1 MNVQFRKVNVGKCL
15 FLIAFLLTGAIAFA
29 QTRISGTV
37 TDSQG
42 EPLVGA
48 SVRANDA
55 VNGVVTDIDGK
66 YLIQVSDAAK
76 SLVFSYI
83 GYQAKD
89 EPINGRNVINVT
101 MREDNKLLDEV
112 VVVGYGTMQRKD
124 VTSSITTVK
133 AEDLNIGAYTD
144 PAQLLQ
150 GKVPGLSIVQSSDPN
165 AGTTS
170 VTLRGASTLNSS
182 TAPLYVVDGI
192 PGVDLSLISPDDIES
207 IDVLRDASATAI
219 YGSKAANGVIIVT
232 TKKGSQETQNV
243 TYSAYVSWEKI
254 MKHLDVMSADEMRAY
269 AKANNI
275 TLDDDQGADTNWADV
290 VSRTGFAHNHNLA
303 ISGGKGST
311 AYTAS
316 VNYMERDGVIKN
328 TGMDR
333 VIARAMVNGSVLKDH
348 LTFTLGVNG
357 SISNHWGVPTGIN
370 GGTGVNGGTSVF
382 DAMYYYSPLVPVTNA
397 DGSWFNNS
405 SYVSQ
410 SYNPMSLI
418 NEHQSK
424 TTNKRLQLLG
434 KVSLKIIDGLLLN
447 ANFSYQNQN
456 WLYKEYI
463 TSKSQF
469 DKRNGATS
477 RNTSESIAKNMEIYA
492 NYDKT
497 FNDVHKLSL
506 MAGYSWEQQDN
517 GDGFGAATYNFYN
530 DDLLW
535 YNIGLGNSKDQDCIW
550 ANTLTTL
557 RMISFYARA
566 NYSYDSRYIL
576 QAAVRRDG
584 SSAFGKNNEWATFPS
599 VSAAWRIAEEGF
611 LKDTGIFDDLKVRV
625 GYGVSGNM
633 PGFDWFISR
642 FMYSGNGWATY
653 TDALGNQALY
663 HRLGAWRNANPDLKW
678 ESTKML
684 NVGLDFAFFNGRLNG
699 TIEYYNKNTDD
710 MIFDYSVSPNRYP
723 VNWMTAN
730 VGSMR
735 NRGIEVTI
743 NAVPVQTRDFSWST
757 SLNLSH
763 NSNKV
768 AKISNQNFS
777 VDYIDRYNPDVAGT
791 STNIVRIIEGQP
803 IGTFYMWEWAGYDD
817 NDQSVYYSH
826 DPETGERLK
835 DDAGQYIVT
844 ADPTDKDRTIVG
856 CAQPKLQLGWN
867 NNLSYKNWNLNA
879 FFTGTFGN
887 KIFNELEAYYS
898 NTTLMKTG
906 KNCLSS
912 IVTDQRAADAHAQWP
927 SDRYLSNGSYF
938 RLASLTISYDF
949 RNCFN
954 GWIKNLNLHATCNNV
969 FTITSYSGRD
979 PEINL
984 GGLEPGI
991 DSRKTQYPR
1000 TRQFIVGAT
1009 ISF

>member
-1 MNVQFRKVNVGKCL
+1 M
-15 FLIAFLLTGAIAFA
+15 
-29 QTRISGTV
+29 
-37 TDSQG
+37 
-42 EPLVGA
+42 
-48 SVRANDA
+48 RANDA

-447 ANFSYQNQN
+447 ANFAIKTKTGSIRSISP
-456 WLYKEYI
+456 LSRSL
-463 TSKSQF
+463 TS
-469 DKRNGATS
+469 AT
-477 RNTSESIAKNMEIYA
+477 AP
-492 NYDKT
+492 
-497 FNDVHKLSL
+497 
-506 MAGYSWEQQDN
+506 Q
-517 GDGFGAATYNFYN
+517 AATHQRA
-530 DDLLW
+530 
-535 YNIGLGNSKDQDCIW
+535 SPRIW
-550 ANTLTTL
+550 RSMPTMTRHSTTCT
-557 RMISFYARA
+557 S
-566 NYSYDSRYIL
+566 SRSWP
-576 QAAVRRDG
+576 ATHG
-584 SSAFGKNNEWATFPS
+584 SSRITATDSALPHTISTTTTCSGTTSVWATARIRTASGPIPS
-599 VSAAWRIAEEGF
+599 
-611 LKDTGIFDDLKVRV
+611 
-625 GYGVSGNM
+625 
-633 PGFDWFISR
+633 P
-642 FMYSGNGWATY
+642 
-653 TDALGNQALY
+653 
-663 HRLGAWRNANPDLKW
+663 H
-678 ESTKML
+678 
-684 NVGLDFAFFNGRLNG
+684 
-699 TIEYYNKNTDD
+699 
-710 MIFDYSVSPNRYP
+710 
-723 VNWMTAN
+723 
-730 VGSMR
+730 
-735 NRGIEVTI
+735 
-743 NAVPVQTRDFSWST
+743 
-757 SLNLSH
+757 
-763 NSNKV
+763 
-768 AKISNQNFS
+768 
-777 VDYIDRYNPDVAGT
+777 
-791 STNIVRIIEGQP
+791 
-803 IGTFYMWEWAGYDD
+803 
-817 NDQSVYYSH
+817 
-826 DPETGERLK
+826 
-835 DDAGQYIVT
+835 
-844 ADPTDKDRTIVG
+844 
-856 CAQPKLQLGWN
+856 CA
-867 NNLSYKNWNLNA
+867 
-879 FFTGTFGN
+879 
-887 KIFNELEAYYS
+887 
-898 NTTLMKTG
+898 
-906 KNCLSS
+906 
-912 IVTDQRAADAHAQWP
+912 
-927 SDRYLSNGSYF
+927 
-938 RLASLTISYDF
+938 
-949 RNCFN
+949 
-954 GWIKNLNLHATCNNV
+954 
-969 FTITSYSGRD
+969 
-979 PEINL
+979 
-984 GGLEPGI
+984 
-991 DSRKTQYPR
+991 
-1000 TRQFIVGAT
+1000 
-1009 ISF
+1009 